1 MDPSLL
7 LHLLVELCCLSRQS
21 CLSGLARVLRCV
33 CVLSLCVVWV
43 CGVGVSFFFFLV
55 RLLFPFPLFSDRMAP
70 KAAIRR
76 AERED
81 ETRRVRA
88 RLNEHEGQIDDLQG
102 TARHHDL
109 RLQYLEAPYKWVARG
124 FNSTNTFLGKKDEN
138 FRAAKAAF
146 LIEFLQEL
154 RECTPGMVEG
164 QVQEFEGL
172 FLESEGAALIGVFPT
187 GGWLGELPDCSIRF
201 VQGFSGLRIGYLLR
215 IIQSVEALIRRGQW
229 PKGSGPAR
237 EGERRWQ
244 G

>member
-1 MDPSLL
+1 
-7 LHLLVELCCLSRQS
+7 
-21 CLSGLARVLRCV
+21 
-33 CVLSLCVVWV
+33 
-43 CGVGVSFFFFLV
+43 
-55 RLLFPFPLFSDRMAP
+55 MAP
-70 KAAIRR
+70 KAATRR

-124 FNSTNTFLGKKDEN
+124 FNSTNSFLSKKDEN

-146 LIEFLQEL
+146 LIEFLQEI

-172 FLESEGAALIGVFPT
+172 FLESEGAALIGSFPYWWMA
-187 GGWLGELPDCSIRF
+187 G
-201 VQGFSGLRIGYLLR
+201 
-215 IIQSVEALIRRGQW
+215 
-229 PKGSGPAR
+229 
-237 EGERRWQ
+237 
-244 G
+244 